1 MKKQILTALSVM
13 CLWASGA
20 QAMEITGFRSAEFG
34 QKEAQVAEA
43 AQKDLKVSAAQVKKN
58 IDKTA
63 GVTVLSVDLKSF
75 EPLSLPA
82 EVSYVLGSKCN
93 CLTQVIV
100 SWRFP
105 ERTTMETRGVAM
117 QGIAGLAGHFSQGS
131 WGKNETITNR
141 VMSQA
146 KEGED
151 NTIIFFRGQ
160 NPSGSAV
167 TLLAS
172 PVKMM
177 KPKDAKKG
185 SKDANEALAANI
197 DGIAV
202 VSLSY
207 EKDSKNP
214 DIKKMDLSGF

>member
-1 MKKQILTALSVM
+1 MKNKIALALGVM
-13 CLWASGA
+13 CLWSSGV
-20 QAMEITGFRSAEFG
+20 QAMDINGFRCAQFG
-34 QKEAQVAEA
+34 QKEAQILEA

-58 IDKTA
+58 IDQTA
-63 GVTVLSVDLKSF
+63 GVTVLNVELKNF
-75 EPLSLPA
+75 EPLNLPA
-82 EVSYVLGSKCN
+82 EVSYILGNKCN

-100 SWRFP
+100 SWHFP
-105 ERTTMETRGVAM
+105 EGINTDKRAEAM
-117 QGIAGLAGHFSQGS
+117 QGVAALAGHFAKET
-131 WGKNETITNR
+131 WGKDETIVNR
-141 VMSQA
+141 VMNQA

-160 NPSGSAV
+160 NPTGSAV

-177 KPKDAKKG
+177 KPKDEKSSG
-185 SKDANEALAANI
+185 KDGLAANI
-197 DGIAV
+197 DTINV

-214 DIKKMDLSGF
+214 DVKKIDLSGF